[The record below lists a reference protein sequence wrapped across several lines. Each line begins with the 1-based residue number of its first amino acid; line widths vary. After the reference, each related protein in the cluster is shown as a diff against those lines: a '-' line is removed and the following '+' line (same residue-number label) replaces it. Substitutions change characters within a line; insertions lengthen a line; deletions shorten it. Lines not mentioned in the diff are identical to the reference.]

1 MQSNNAWPKTL
12 VSPHLEPVEAPPL
25 LPPTVRAPAGAEY
38 EEAAQAYLEFRL
50 LDADGNSRSLGS
62 WRQSFHGSQRHIE
75 LFREMHQADPQAA
88 FNLAQAATALP
99 KVGTEFLGFRLIEE
113 LGKGAFGK
121 VFLAEQG
128 DLANRPVA
136 LKVATDI
143 FGESQTLAQLQ
154 HTNIVPIYSIHRAGA
169 FQAVCMPYFG
179 ATTLAD
185 LLQQVR
191 SSASLPA
198 SGKFLVST
206 LNNRKAL
213 TSRADS
219 SKSSRQSVIAPAQ
232 HISGNEP
239 SGPSALPKGDN
250 EVPTLRNL
258 EGMTYVEAV
267 LSVGA
272 QLADGLS
279 HAHERG
285 ILHLDLKPAN
295 VLLTE
300 DGQPMLLDF
309 NLSRDTK
316 LRSAASASI
325 GGTLQYM
332 APEHLEAFRGRGQP
346 VDARSDLFAL
356 GVILYELLT
365 GRHPYASYLSHS
377 KAVLDDMLEDRRK
390 SPPSLCRANSAVSPA
405 VEAIVRRCLNPDPAR
420 RYQSARDLHDDLERQ
435 LHDLPLKHTPEPSLR
450 ERGRKWVRRHPRL
463 TSTTSVGVL
472 LGTLL
477 VALTAS
483 FVVRGQRLDRL
494 QAVEGLHQF
503 DDDMKTAQ
511 ILLYGR
517 HSDPRQLDEGL
528 TLARAT
534 LGRYQVLEN
543 SGWREQPAVRH
554 LTPEDRDRLTDK
566 IGELLFLL
574 ARNTAQYAK
583 YHSDPSQRPEE
594 LRVALNYNTLAETC
608 YSTDRAPR
616 ALWEQHASLA
626 RELGDN
632 TEAQALALKARQSP
646 LRPDKDFYLLAHGL
660 VLQGNYR
667 LALELLQ
674 KATQH
679 DPQNFAAWFVRGNC
693 YYELLRD
700 GEAVAC
706 FNTCL
711 GLRPSFAWAWLNR
724 GLAHLRLHHHRQACE
739 DFDEALGLD
748 PKLKDAYLNRALAR
762 EEMGELTEA
771 LEDLNRA
778 LEVGPAC
785 SRIYFRLARVHD
797 KTGDK
802 AEAKRQL
809 AKCTQSQPADE
820 YDWVA
825 RGLAKKD
832 EDPKGAL
839 ADFDRA
845 LTLNPRSFEG
855 LQNKAALLSEKFGK
869 DDEALSVLDEAVKL
883 YPDSVLARGGRGIL
897 LARKGKRDL
906 ALTDASEALVLDPSP
921 LTEYQIAGIYAL
933 TSKENADDRTRA
945 LHLLSSAL
953 RAGAGLEWVDDDH
966 DLDPLR
972 KDAEFQ
978 RVVKAARSLQP
989 APPRS
994 PEAPR

>member
-1 MQSNNAWPKTL
+1 MQSNTAWRKTL

-50 LDADGNSRSLGS
+50 LDADGNSRSLDS
-62 WRQSFHGSQRHIE
+62 WRQSFLGSQRHIE

-99 KVGTEFLGFRLIEE
+99 KVGTDFLGFHLIEE
-113 LGKGAFGK
+113 LGKGAVGK

-185 LLQQVR
+185 VLQQVR

-219 SKSSRQSVIAPAQ
+219 SKSSRQTVIAPAQ
-232 HISGNEP
+232 HISGNE
-239 SGPSALPKGDN
+239 SAGPPVLPKGDD

-365 GRHPYASYLSHS
+365 GRHPYASYLSLS
-377 KAVLDDMLEDRRK
+377 KAVLDDMLEDGQK
-390 SPPSLCRANSAVSPA
+390 PPQRLCGAIWGSSRA
-405 VEAIVRRCLNPDPAR
+405 VEAFVRRCLAPAPAR

-435 LHDLPLKHTPEPSLR
+435 LHDQPLKHTPEPSLR

-511 ILLYGR
+511 ILPYR
-517 HSDPRQLDEGL
+517 RNSASPHLDE
-528 TLARAT
+528 
-534 LGRYQVLEN
+534 
-543 SGWREQPAVRH
+543 
-554 LTPEDRDRLTDK
+554 
-566 IGELLFLL
+566 
-574 ARNTAQYAK
+574 
-583 YHSDPSQRPEE
+583 
-594 LRVALNYNTLAETC
+594 
-608 YSTDRAPR
+608 
-616 ALWEQHASLA
+616 
-626 RELGDN
+626 
-632 TEAQALALKARQSP
+632 SP
-646 LRPDKDFYLLAHGL
+646 
-660 VLQGNYR
+660 
-667 LALELLQ
+667 
-674 KATQH
+674 T
-679 DPQNFAAWFVRGNC
+679 
-693 YYELLRD
+693 
-700 GEAVAC
+700 
-706 FNTCL
+706 
-711 GLRPSFAWAWLNR
+711 
-724 GLAHLRLHHHRQACE
+724 
-739 DFDEALGLD
+739 
-748 PKLKDAYLNRALAR
+748 
-762 EEMGELTEA
+762 
-771 LEDLNRA
+771 
-778 LEVGPAC
+778 
-785 SRIYFRLARVHD
+785 
-797 KTGDK
+797 
-802 AEAKRQL
+802 
-809 AKCTQSQPADE
+809 
-820 YDWVA
+820 
-825 RGLAKKD
+825 
-832 EDPKGAL
+832 
-839 ADFDRA
+839 
-845 LTLNPRSFEG
+845 
-855 LQNKAALLSEKFGK
+855 
-869 DDEALSVLDEAVKL
+869 
-883 YPDSVLARGGRGIL
+883 
-897 LARKGKRDL
+897 
-906 ALTDASEALVLDPSP
+906 
-921 LTEYQIAGIYAL
+921 
-933 TSKENADDRTRA
+933 
-945 LHLLSSAL
+945 
-953 RAGAGLEWVDDDH
+953 
-966 DLDPLR
+966 
-972 KDAEFQ
+972 
-978 RVVKAARSLQP
+978 
-989 APPRS
+989 
-994 PEAPR
+994 